1 MGQLPRERRI
11 TTRREIAALLRG
23 KRVRGPA
30 LELYW
35 RPAAEQLS
43 RATCITPKHGRT
55 GVERNRL
62 RRRLKELMRAT
73 LLSRGETRDWLVR
86 ARPPA
91 YELGYA
97 GLGTALI
104 ALLERADGPGPDE
117 TEVP

>member
-11 TTRREIAALLRG
+11 TTRREIGALLRG
-23 KRVRGPA
+23 KRARGPA

-35 RPAAEQLS
+35 RPAAEPRS

-62 RRRLKELMRAT
+62 RRRLKELMRAI
-73 LLSRGETRDWLVR
+73 LLSRGEERDWLVR

-97 GLGTALI
+97 GLSSALA
-104 ALLERADGPGPDE
+104 ALVEQTRGPDE
-117 TEVP
+117 RTEEP

>member
-23 KRVRGPA
+23 KRARGPA

-35 RPAAEQLS
+35 RPASQSLS

-62 RRRLKELMRAT
+62 RRRLKELMRAD
-73 LLSRGETRDWLVR
+73 LLSRGEARDWLVR

-91 YELGYA
+91 YALDYS
-97 GLGTALI
+97 GLRKAL
-104 ALLERADGPGPDE
+104 AVLVEGPDGPADDE
-117 TEVP
+117 TEEP

>member
-11 TTRREIAALLRG
+11 TTRREIAALLGGSRA
-23 KRVRGPA
+23 RGPA

-35 RPAAEQLS
+35 RPAAARLS

-62 RRRLKELMRAT
+62 RRRLKELMRAI
-73 LLSRGETRDWLVR
+73 LLPRGDERDWLVR

-91 YELGYA
+91 YDLGYA
-97 GLGTALI
+97 GLRSALTALADRI
-104 ALLERADGPGPDE
+104 ERPAEEPEEP
-117 TEVP
+117 

>member
-23 KRVRGPA
+23 KRARGPA

-35 RPAAEQLS
+35 RPAAEPRS

-73 LLSRGETRDWLVR
+73 LLSRGEERDWLVR

-91 YELGYA
+91 YELDYA
-97 GLGTALI
+97 GLSSALSALVEGTEA
-104 ALLERADGPGPDE
+104 P
-117 TEVP
+117 